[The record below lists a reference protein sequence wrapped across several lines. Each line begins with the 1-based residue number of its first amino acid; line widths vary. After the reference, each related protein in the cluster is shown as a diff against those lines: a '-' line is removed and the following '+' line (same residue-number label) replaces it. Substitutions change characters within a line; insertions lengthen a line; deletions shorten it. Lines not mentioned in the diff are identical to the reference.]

1 MTPAGPLS
9 GPAGFFVCGGQRA
22 DGDDVKVFWSVAIG
36 AAFGGLSRYY
46 LASFIQQRASPD
58 FPVGTL
64 IVNITGSFLLGV
76 IVRIALQSDLISA
89 DARTF
94 LTTGF
99 CGGYTTFSTFSYE
112 TAAMIEDREY
122 GRAALYVVA
131 SVAISL
137 VGVFLGFA
145 VANRLLA
152 FRRAC

>member
-1 MTPAGPLS
+1 MLVLED
-9 GPAGFFVCGGQRA
+9 F
-22 DGDDVKVFWSVAIG
+22 VKVFWSVAIG
-36 AAFGGLSRYY
+36 AALGGLSRYY
-46 LASFIQQRASPD
+46 LASFIQQRAGPD

-76 IVRIALQSDLISA
+76 IVRFALQSDIISA
-89 DARTF
+89 EARTL

-112 TAAMIEDREY
+112 TALMIEDREY
-122 GRAALYVVA
+122 GYAALYIAA

-137 VGVFLGFA
+137 LGVFLGFA

-152 FRRAC
+152 LRGAG